1 MKAVLFLF
9 MMYLN
14 KYIIDIRELMRAK
27 EFIVEIEPIPSDHY
41 PGGAEALLRRT
52 KLKIPGLKPVPG
64 MGSNFGFDV
73 SSSDDLTHIDIYVK
87 EKDGRFRNVATL
99 SIHPAGSNFPVKNA
113 YMVWY
118 ITTHENYRGLG
129 LASKLY
135 ELYFRY
141 VGKVLLSG
149 LEQTPGGQRNWVSM
163 FKSDNLAVYGLTAI
177 KDTDFTTDKS
187 KEGAA
192 RRADQ
197 LDSHIQDLMDLGA
210 EYVGT
215 ARTGKHKKYWFR
227 VPLRRDRNKLGALL
241 KTSNVR
247 MYSKNET
254 ETRSVLMATWA
265 GD

>member
-1 MKAVLFLF
+1 
-9 MMYLN
+9 MMDLN
-14 KYIIDIRELMRAK
+14 KYIIDIRELMRAN
-27 EFIVEIEPIPSDHY
+27 EFIVEIEPIPPDDFRGGSPILWPY
-41 PGGAEALLRRT
+41 PRLR
-52 KLKIPGLKPVPG
+52 GLKPVPG
-64 MGSNFGFDV
+64 MGSNFGFTVD
-73 SSSDDLTHIDIYVK
+73 SNPEITHIDIYAK
-87 EKDGRFRNVATL
+87 GKDGKGKDGWFRNVATL

-113 YMVWY
+113 YMVSY
-118 ITTHENYRGLG
+118 ITTRENYRGQG

-177 KDTDFTTDKS
+177 KDIVFTDTTDS
-187 KEGAA
+187 YNTKEEAA
-192 RRADQ
+192 RKANQ
-197 LDSHIQDLMDLGA
+197 LDRHIQDLMDMGA

-215 ARTGKHKKYWFR
+215 TLRSRYKKHWFR
-227 VPLRRDRNKLGALL
+227 VPLRRDRNKLEVLR

-247 MYSKNET
+247 MYSKNEM
-254 ETRSVLMATWA
+254 EIRSVLMATWA